1 MVDAETRLLR
11 DLLLGFV
18 KIHIL
23 YHAQVEPIYGTG
35 ISRELEGHGYE
46 LSWGTLYPLLHA
58 LESAGMLERN
68 NKIVDGK
75 IRKYYTITPT
85 GQHALD
91 EATRKAVELVAEVV
105 GVDPRLVADSHGRGP
120 QSGSSKSSTL
130 GSVPAEGSQSV

>member
-1 MVDAETRLLR
+1 VINAETRLMK

-23 YHAQVEPIYGTG
+23 YHAQAEPIYGTG
-35 ISRELEGHGYE
+35 ISKELEQHGYE

-58 LESAGMLERN
+58 LESADMLDRN
-68 NKIVDGK
+68 DRIVGGK

-91 EATRKAVELVAEVV
+91 EATHKAVELVAEVL
-105 GVDPRLVADSHGRGP
+105 GIDPRLIVES
-120 QSGSSKSSTL
+120 SGLETQDEPSPSSAL
-130 GSVPAEGSQSV
+130 GSA